1 MSGEVTTTSPSTLSY
16 DREKFLASQLVSR
29 SMIRMV
35 SASLCD
41 KVQQPEGTG
50 ETAYFVRYSR
60 MNLPLTALS
69 DDGADPANSSF
80 DLEQF
85 TATPDEWGDVVT
97 ITARAVRSTSHP
109 LMQKAMD
116 LLADNAARVMD
127 REIQLVWMAGTNVR
141 YGDGSVA
148 SRRTITSTMVL
159 NETTI
164 LAARVQM
171 VDAGVPPKGMKS
183 KDAFATGASG
193 TFTGPSL
200 YVAVA
205 GPQVLA
211 DVSRPSTAF
220 GTWAAVGTYG
230 DAKRFSNF
238 EIGIWMNIRWV
249 ETNFIPKFVLLG
261 NSTATVATGETGAGV
276 TVNIPTDN
284 TGSLK
289 SSTVFFFKVTRK
301 DKLRGF
307 EEAITIAHSST
318 TAATGDTESLDF
330 VAPSTAG
337 YVYNIYFDT
346 VATGGTGTDATMK
359 LVKENLAASATYKVT
374 AVPTTGA
381 TAPDNINVTA
391 DVSPSTVHVVYIHG
405 DESCKWLGFWQT
417 KFFITKDESIPGNV
431 LRRRRSIGYSFM
443 GKACLQDQ
451 NRLLRLEL
459 ASTF

>member
-1 MSGEVTTTSPSTLSY
+1 MAGEITTNTSTLSY

-35 SASLCD
+35 AASLCD
-41 KVQQPEGTG
+41 KVNQPEGTG
-50 ETAYFVRYSR
+50 ETAYFIRYKR
-60 MNLPLTALS
+60 MNLPMAVLA

-80 DLEQF
+80 ALEEY
-85 TATPDEWGDVVT
+85 TATPDEWGDVVS
-97 ITARAVRSTSHP
+97 ITARVVRATSHP

-127 REIQLVWMAGTNVR
+127 REIQIVWLAGTNVR
-141 YGDGSVA
+141 YGDGSVS
-148 SRRTITSTMVL
+148 SRATITNTMVL
-159 NETTI
+159 NEATI

-171 VDAGVPPKGMKS
+171 VDSGVPPKGTKS

-211 DVSRPSTAF
+211 DISRPSTSF

-249 ETNFIPKFVLLG
+249 ETNFIPKFTLLG
-261 NSTATVATGETGAGV
+261 NSTATVLDGGTGAGV
-276 TVNIPTDN
+276 TVNLPTDN
-284 TGSLK
+284 IGSLK
-289 SSTVFFFKVTRK
+289 SSTVFFYKVTRK
-301 DKLRGF
+301 DLLRGF
-307 EEAITIAHSST
+307 EEAISIAHSST
-318 TAATGDTESLDF
+318 TAATGDTESIKF
-330 VAPSTAG
+330 TAPATAG

-359 LVKENLAASATYKVT
+359 LVKENLAASEVYSVT
-374 AVPTTGA
+374 AVPSTGA
-381 TAPDNINVTA
+381 TAPANINVTA

-417 KFFITKDESIPGNV
+417 KFYITKDESIIGNV
-431 LRRRRSIGYSFM
+431 LRRKRAIGYDFM

-451 NRLLRLEL
+451 TRLLRLEL